1 MSYPSIAVLLLATV
15 SSHALT
21 QAVTPPTGGPY
32 MLTKQVIAAGAARA
46 SGGAFVLTGT
56 IAQSSAASANAGS
69 YQLRAGFYA
78 PEALGPL
85 PDAMFKNGFEN

>member
-1 MSYPSIAVLLLATV
+1 MQCYCWLPFPVTRWLSQ
-15 SSHALT
+15 SHHLRAD
-21 QAVTPPTGGPY
+21 PY
-32 MLTKQVIAAGAARA
+32 ILTKQVIAAGGARA

-56 IAQSSAASANAGS
+56 IAQSSAATVSAGS